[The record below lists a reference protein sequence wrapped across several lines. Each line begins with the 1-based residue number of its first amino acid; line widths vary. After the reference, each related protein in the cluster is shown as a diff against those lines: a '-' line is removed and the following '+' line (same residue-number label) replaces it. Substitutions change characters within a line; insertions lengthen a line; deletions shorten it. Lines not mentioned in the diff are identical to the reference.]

1 MFGGPEWIW
10 VILVIVVIFGA
21 ARLPQV
27 GRNLG
32 RGIKEFKEGV
42 GEGLKD
48 DQKPAA
54 ERRPADPASDDQK
67 PLN

>member
-1 MFGGPEWIW
+1 

-42 GEGLKD
+42 GYGLKD
-48 DQKPAA
+48 DAKKPAA
-54 ERRPADPASDDQK
+54 ERPSRPDEQQP
-67 PLN
+67 

>member
-42 GEGLKD
+42 GDGLKD
-48 DQKPAA
+48 DAKKPAA
-54 ERRPADPASDDQK
+54 ERPSRPDEQQP
-67 PLN
+67 

>member
-48 DQKPAA
+48 DGKKPT
-54 ERRPADPASDDQK
+54 SDHTPDEQK